1 MNTRHVVVL
10 FAALSLGAFAQGC
23 GPEGLGDPGAPVED
37 FELIGVSETG
47 DEITTRYPAGT
58 TARTTTAL
66 NLRTGPSTSN
76 RVLVVMPPGSSV
88 RLVDGVPQAGWY
100 RVAFSGREGF
110 CFGQYLTVTGA
121 PSGGGTM
128 PMTPAPSGS
137 RGFLDPD
144 RDFHN
149 IFGGVEWSVSNQ
161 TINLRSG
168 APTGSTVGIAACMAR
183 YGASIRRWADH
194 YNVSRAAVVA
204 TAITESNCTNPAGSS
219 DGLSSGPMQVTGST
233 CAGVTGLSSATCK
246 ARMHS
251 DPDFSFEV
259 GVRYIAS
266 SYQRNQHGNDGPKLA
281 AAYNAGSL
289 RSTTANRWHMVSTGN
304 HIDRFVEAYNAYRAW
319 ERSSGAF
326 TFAPETV
333 TFNGEHVARES
344 DLPSNAS
351 EGQTYF
357 VGDWEQRD
365 GHFFM
370 FYGGSWH
377 QQ

>member
-1 MNTRHVVVL
+1 MNTGRVASWIAVV
-10 FAALSLGAFAQGC
+10 ALGTLAHHCADPSQIDAPLP
-23 GPEGLGDPGAPVED
+23 PEE
-37 FELIGVSETG
+37 FELIGVGETG
-47 DEITTRYPAGT
+47 EEITTRYPAGT
-58 TARTTTAL
+58 TARTTAAL
-66 NLRTGPSTSN
+66 NLRSGPSTSD
-76 RVLVVMPPGSSV
+76 RILLVIPSGASV
-88 RLVDGVPQAGWY
+88 RLVDGVPQRGWY
-100 RVAFSGREGF
+100 RVAFNGREGF
-110 CFGQYLTVTGA
+110 CFGQYLTVSSA
-121 PSGGGTM
+121 PSPMM
-128 PMTPAPSGS
+128 PMIDPPSGS

-144 RDFHN
+144 RGFHN
-149 IFGGVEWSVSNQ
+149 IFGGIEWRVQDQ
-161 TINLRSG
+161 TIILRSST
-168 APTGSTVGIAACMAR
+168 PTGSTAGIVACMNR
-183 YGASIRRWADH
+183 FGASIRRWADR

-204 TAITESNCTNPAGSS
+204 TAITESNCTNPSGSS

-233 CAGVTGLSSATCK
+233 CAGITGLSSSVCK

-266 SYQRNQHGNDGPKLA
+266 SYQRNQHQNDGPKLA

-319 ERSSGAF
+319 ERSSGAL

-333 TFNGEHVARES
+333 TFEGEHVAQES
-344 DLPSNAS
+344 DLPADAS

-365 GHFFM
+365 GYFYM
-370 FYGGSWH
+370 FYGGRWH
-377 QQ
+377 RQ

>member
-1 MNTRHVVVL
+1 MNPRHTAL
-10 FAALSLGAFAQGC
+10 WIAALSLGAFAYGC
-23 GPEGLGDPGAPVED
+23 GPEGLIDGNPPVEE
-37 FELIGVSETG
+37 FELIGASETG

-58 TARTTTAL
+58 TARTTAAL
-66 NLRTGPSTSN
+66 NLRAGAGTGHRILTVIPS
-76 RVLVVMPPGSSV
+76 GSSV
-88 RLVDGVPQAGWY
+88 RLVDGAPQSGWY
-100 RVAFSGREGF
+100 RVSFSGREGF
-110 CFGQYLTVTGA
+110 CFGQYLTVSA
-121 PSGGGTM
+121 SGGGT
-128 PMTPAPSGS
+128 PMIEPTPGT

-144 RDFHN
+144 RGFHN
-149 IFGGVEWSVSNQ
+149 IFGGVEWRVENQ
-161 TINLRSG
+161 TISLRSG
-168 APTGSTVGIAACMAR
+168 APTGSAAGIVACMSR
-183 YGASIRRWADH
+183 YGASIRRWADR

-319 ERSSGAF
+319 ERSSGAL
-326 TFAPETV
+326 TLAPQTV
-333 TFNGEHVARES
+333 TFEGEHVAQQS
-344 DLPSNAS
+344 DLPAEAS

-370 FYGGSWH
+370 FYAGGWH